1 MVFDSS
7 FRVAA
12 LDIGTNSTRLL
23 IAERAD
29 ARGIKSVNEIARLTK
44 ITRLGQSVDRDKNI
58 SISALHRVS
67 EVLLEYRDL
76 MNKVGVDR
84 YLAVGTSVLRDANNS
99 DWFIEQIRSLTG
111 IDVVIISGEREAY
124 LSFRGTTYDLGRD
137 VKRDD
142 MALSGGDSILV
153 FDVGGGSTEYTLGK
167 DHTILFFKSI
177 NVGCVRMYERF
188 LRSDP
193 PTERELHEMLVFVEK
208 MIADTIKS
216 INNIGAD
223 IVMGTAGT
231 ATNLSAMNLGLIK
244 YDPKV
249 VHMSR
254 LNLNF
259 IQRQFKMLSGMTIEQ
274 RKQVIG
280 MEPARADVIV
290 GGIAVT
296 LRTLEMLG
304 RDELIVSE
312 KDILDGIELELLG
325 FETF

>member
-23 IAERAD
+23 ITERAD
-29 ARGIKSVNEIARLTK
+29 ACGIKSVNEIARLTK

-167 DHTILFFKSI
+167 DHSMLFFKSI

-223 IVMGTAGT
+223 IVIGTAGT

-254 LNLNF
+254 LSLNF

>member
-58 SISALHRVS
+58 SISALHRVG

-124 LSFRGTTYDLGRD
+124 LSFRGATYDLGRD

-167 DHTILFFKSI
+167 DHSMLFFKSI

-216 INNIGAD
+216 INNIGVD
-223 IVMGTAGT
+223 IVIGTAGT
-231 ATNLSAMNLGLIK
+231 ATNLSVMNLGLIK

-254 LNLNF
+254 LSLNF

-296 LRTLEMLG
+296 MRTLEMLG

>member
-167 DHTILFFKSI
+167 DHSMLFFKSI

-254 LNLNF
+254 LSLNF